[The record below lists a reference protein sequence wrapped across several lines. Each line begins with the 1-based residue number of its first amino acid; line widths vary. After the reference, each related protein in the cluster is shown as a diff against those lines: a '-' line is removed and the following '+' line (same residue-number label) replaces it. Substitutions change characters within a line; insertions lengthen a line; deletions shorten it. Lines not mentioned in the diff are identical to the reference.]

1 MYEKLIELFLALVCV
16 LALAGCQER
25 VSTCSFRGEHEYFTI
40 SNGLIT
46 LEDKEMVFDGGNIE
60 ITQSGFFDEVVS
72 YTSTFYMLTNGE
84 QKVILSNTVI
94 SQTGDATS
102 IDNDLGS
109 ISGEGILGNEVKS
122 IDNLK
127 DNIWFEF
134 KTTDL
139 NGKENIYQIQLVVT
153 K

>member
-1 MYEKLIELFLALVCV
+1 MKKLIALFLALVCV

-40 SNGLIT
+40 SNGSIT

-72 YTSTFYMLTNGE
+72 YTTTFYMLTNGE

-153 K
+153 E

>member
-1 MYEKLIELFLALVCV
+1 MKKLIELFLALVCV

-72 YTSTFYMLTNGE
+72 YTTTFYMLTNGE